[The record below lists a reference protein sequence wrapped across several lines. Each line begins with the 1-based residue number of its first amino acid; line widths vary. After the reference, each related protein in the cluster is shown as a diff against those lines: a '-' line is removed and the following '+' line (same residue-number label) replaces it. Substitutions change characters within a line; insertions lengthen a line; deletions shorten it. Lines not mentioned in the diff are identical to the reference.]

1 MRSYVVNIAG
11 IDHSVKLSE
20 KTAKRLGAKPVKQPA
35 KTGPSDAELAK
46 QQAEEEARAEEEAKQ
61 AADAKA
67 AAEEAEKA
75 EAEKKAAEKAK
86 ETKPQNKAKTPQ
98 KK

>member
-1 MRSYVVNIAG
+1 MKSYIVKMGGV
-11 IDHSVKLSE
+11 DLSVKLSE
-20 KTAKRLGAKPVKQPA
+20 KTAKRIGAKEVQQVS
-35 KTGPSDAELAK
+35 KTGPSDAEIAK
-46 QQAEEEARAEEEAKQ
+46 QQAEEKAQAEEEAKQ
-61 AADAKA
+61 AAEAKA
-67 AAEEAEKA
+67 AAE